1 MNQTIHDLTT
11 RRSVRAYT
19 NQMPSDEDIETICK
33 AGSYAPSGHGTQCP
47 IVLAV
52 TNKAMRD
59 RMSRLNAQVMGT
71 DSDPFYG
78 APVVLVVLVDLD
90 TGLTP
95 IEDGSLAL
103 GNMLNAAHA
112 LGLASCWIN
121 RAREVFDSPEGKT
134 ILKELGIEGNYRS
147 IGNCIVGYPAQ
158 PLPNPKPRKDGFIH
172 WVK

>member
-19 NQMPSDEDIETICK
+19 NQIPSDEDIETICK

-78 APVVLVVLVDLD
+78 APVVLVVLVDMD

-95 IEDGSLAL
+95 IEDGCLAM

-134 ILKELGIEGNYRS
+134 ILKELGIEGNYRGF
-147 IGNCIVGYPAQ
+147 GNCIVGYPAQ
-158 PLPNPKPRKDGFIH
+158 QLPNPKPRKEGFIH

>member
-78 APVVLVVLVDLD
+78 APVVLVVLVDMD

-95 IEDGSLAL
+95 IEDGCLAM

-121 RAREVFDSPEGKT
+121 
-134 ILKELGIEGNYRS
+134 YRG

-158 PLPNPKPRKDGFIH
+158 QLPNPKPRKEGFIH

>member
-71 DSDPFYG
+71 DSDPSM
-78 APVVLVVLVDLD
+78 VLLWFL
-90 TGLTP
+90 
-95 IEDGSLAL
+95 
-103 GNMLNAAHA
+103 
-112 LGLASCWIN
+112 
-121 RAREVFDSPEGKT
+121 
-134 ILKELGIEGNYRS
+134 
-147 IGNCIVGYPAQ
+147 
-158 PLPNPKPRKDGFIH
+158 
-172 WVK
+172 

>member
-78 APVVLVVLVDLD
+78 APVVLVVLVDMD

-95 IEDGSLAL
+95 IEDGCLAM

-134 ILKELGIEGNYRS
+134 ILKELGIEGNYRG
-147 IGNCIVGYPAQ
+147 IGNCIIGYPAQ
-158 PLPNPKPRKDGFIH
+158 QLPNPKPRKEGFIH

>member
-19 NQMPSDEDIETICK
+19 NQMPSNEDIETICK

-78 APVVLVVLVDLD
+78 APVVLVVLVDMD
-90 TGLTP
+90 SGLTP
-95 IEDGSLAL
+95 IEDGCLAM

-121 RAREVFDSPEGKT
+121 RAREAIIAALATASSVTPPN
-134 ILKELGIEGNYRS
+134 NYPTPNLEKRALS
-147 IGNCIVGYPAQ
+147 IG
-158 PLPNPKPRKDGFIH
+158 
-172 WVK
+172 